1 MKSASEKTARR
12 VTGDMPGQSAS
23 SPLMK
28 ISGMDEVDGERIMM
42 GVCGRVWA
50 FRCMSWRGRPPGS
63 GECDRRPVGVRAPS
77 RGARSATASRLLRPQ
92 SLLDRRCPFPG
103 AAGTGSPPTLS
114 MAATAPT
121 GVRGLGGDAG
131 THSRNFSVRQPG
143 LTHPSPRARTLRGHD
158 DERRQAAH
166 QRRTQDDR
174 WHAQVQSATA
184 GAGQAGSRAQQGGRH
199 QGLSER

>member
-1 MKSASEKTARR
+1 MARESCPLPHSPRPTPSLSQRRRRPARHGACQAASRAHRGVTVSMKSASEKTARR

-28 ISGMDEVDGERIMM
+28 ISGMDEVEGERIMM

-114 MAATAPT
+114 MAATVPT

-143 LTHPSPRARTLRGHD
+143 LTYPSPLTRALRGHD
-158 DERRQAAH
+158 ER
-166 QRRTQDDR
+166 
-174 WHAQVQSATA
+174 
-184 GAGQAGSRAQQGGRH
+184 
-199 QGLSER
+199 